1 MLLFRDE
8 EQVEYWVD
16 QTGESAGYIL
26 TLQQVWELSKLWY
39 TDRMSPHYRGRS
51 IMEVQAIF
59 TRLGLT
65 DDFWKFD
72 P

>member
-8 EQVEYWVD
+8 EQIEDWVG
-16 QTGESAGYIL
+16 QTGEARGEIL

-51 IMEVQAIF
+51 RMQVQAIF
-59 TRLGLT
+59 EKLGLT
-65 DDFWKFD
+65 SDFWQL
-72 P
+72 PE